1 MKRFKVKKLEILGY
15 PISISKEVLQKEVIK
30 SSRLFVKL
38 TKTTPRSLDDMY
50 TMAKKFV
57 NLERELE

>member
-38 TKTTPRSLDDMY
+38 TKTTPRSLDAMY
-50 TMAKKFV
+50 TMAQKIC
-57 NLERELE
+57 